1 MRIFRILADAE
12 GKFIKKKPRAK
23 RFWILGIHKISNDL
37 GFKTPYFII
46 KHLTP
51 IIKFSWSSKQL

>member
-51 IIKFSWSSKQL
+51 IIKFSW